1 MVLSRVIRD
10 VLLMSASSSAFVS
23 NNWAGGAHTDN
34 GRITKASAD
43 LVVPECKV
51 GTPAYKTVDYSL
63 SGWVG
68 IDGLTCNDVVLQAG
82 FSCYATE
89 MENGTTTATYS
100 AWTEWFPSPQQQLPD
115 FAIHAGDPINIQI
128 VADSKISGYTLLH
141 NRRTGQKTHTPYTNQ
156 TTPLCLDNAEWV
168 IESHLIFAKFG
179 LDGQRTAGY
188 SPFKFEHAS
197 WTTKGGKKHLA
208 SKADMFNMVQNGT
221 EVAEATYKK
230 AGSFVVNDV
239 TPADFAST
247 DY

>member
-82 FSCYATE
+82 E
-89 MENGTTTATYS
+89 QRIYS
-100 AWTEWFPSPQQQLPD
+100 ICVSLHTFTCTSPNPMYL
-115 FAIHAGDPINIQI
+115 
-128 VADSKISGYTLLH
+128 SS
-141 NRRTGQKTHTPYTNQ
+141 
-156 TTPLCLDNAEWV
+156 
-168 IESHLIFAKFG
+168 
-179 LDGQRTAGY
+179 
-188 SPFKFEHAS
+188 
-197 WTTKGGKKHLA
+197 
-208 SKADMFNMVQNGT
+208 
-221 EVAEATYKK
+221 
-230 AGSFVVNDV
+230 
-239 TPADFAST
+239 
-247 DY
+247 

>member
-1 MVLSRVIRD
+1 MVLFRVIRD

-23 NNWAGGAHTDN
+23 NNWAGGAHSDN

-68 IDGLTCNDVVLQAG
+68 IDGLTCNDVVFQAG

-115 FAIHAGDPINIQI
+115 FAIHAGDTINIEI
-128 VADSKISGYTLLH
+128 VAESKTSGYTLLH

-156 TTPLCLDNAEWV
+156 TTPLCLDNAD
-168 IESHLIFAKFG
+168 SSTLLG
-179 LDGQRTAGY
+179 LLKVGSPLLDARVRSRIQSADFCDSTGGQ
-188 SPFKFEHAS
+188 
-197 WTTKGGKKHLA
+197 KHLA
-208 SKADMFNMVQNGT
+208 QKADMFNMVQNGT
-221 EVAEATYKK
+221 EVAEATYRK
-230 AGSFVVNDV
+230 AGSFVVSDV

>member
-1 MVLSRVIRD
+1 MVLFRVIRD

-23 NNWAGGAHTDN
+23 NNWAGGAHSDN

-68 IDGLTCNDVVLQAG
+68 IDGLTCNNVVLQAG

-115 FAIHAGDPINIQI
+115 FAIHAGDTINIQI

-168 IESHLIFAKFG
+168 IESHLSFTQFG
-179 LDGQRTAGY
+179 GQ
-188 SPFKFEHAS
+188 
-197 WTTKGGKKHLA
+197 KHLA
-208 SKADMFNMVQNGT
+208 QKADMFNMVQNGT
-221 EVAEATYKK
+221 EVAEATYRK

>member
-1 MVLSRVIRD
+1 
-10 VLLMSASSSAFVS
+10 
-23 NNWAGGAHTDN
+23 
-34 GRITKASAD
+34 
-43 LVVPECKV
+43 
-51 GTPAYKTVDYSL
+51 
-63 SGWVG
+63 
-68 IDGLTCNDVVLQAG
+68 
-82 FSCYATE
+82 

-115 FAIHAGDPINIQI
+115 FAIHAGDTINIQI

-197 WTTKGGKKHLA
+197 WTTKGRLFFCLMLGSVLVSSPLTFVTLKVARSILRKRLIFSTWSRTVPRLQKPPTERQGRSWSMMSPQQTLPRPIIDVVPGRACTGEGSGYDFRFEAVGKRQLN
-208 SKADMFNMVQNGT
+208 F
-221 EVAEATYKK
+221 
-230 AGSFVVNDV
+230 
-239 TPADFAST
+239 
-247 DY
+247 